1 MEPRRAGVRIAQAL
15 LTFAVTVVLA
25 FWLVDTLPGDAATA
39 SFVTTDASW
48 LARRRAE
55 LGLDITV
62 AERFVEWLGGLVRGD
77 PGFSAS
83 GIPVVDQISEPL
95 ARTGLLLLAA
105 IPVAAVAGI
114 GGGMIA
120 GARAGSRTDR
130 TTSLFAAVLL
140 ATPEFV
146 LAVILVTVL
155 SIQLGLLPP
164 VSLVPLGGS
173 PLDRP
178 QILIL
183 PAVTAGLAVGAWLQR
198 TVRAVV
204 AAEAARPHVRSARL
218 AGIPPLAVFMR
229 HLLPGAT
236 GPIVQL
242 CALAVPGL
250 IGASLVVEVAFGY
263 AGAGSLLVTLIANRD
278 TVPVATLVT
287 IAAGVTAT
295 SLAIA
300 DLVTESA
307 PRRWLR

>member
-1 MEPRRAGVRIAQAL
+1 MTPRSAGVRIAQTL

-48 LARRRAE
+48 LTRRRAE
-55 LGLDITV
+55 LGLDLPVT
-62 AERFVEWLGGLVRGD
+62 ERFVEWLGGMVRGD
-77 PGFSAS
+77 PGLSAS
-83 GIPVVDQISEPL
+83 GIPVVDQIREPL

-105 IPVAAVAGI
+105 IPVAVVAGL
-114 GGGMIA
+114 GGGVLA

-130 TTSLFAAVLL
+130 TGSLTAAVLL

-146 LAVILVTVL
+146 LAVILVAVL

-178 QILIL
+178 QILVL
-183 PAVTAGLAVGAWLQR
+183 PAVTAGLVVGAWLHR

-204 AAEAARPHVRSARL
+204 AAEAARPHVRAAQL
-218 AGIPPLAVFMR
+218 AGIPPLAVLVR
-229 HLLPGAT
+229 HLLPGAM
-236 GPIVQL
+236 GPVVQL

-250 IGASLVVEVAFGY
+250 IGAALVVEVAFGY
-263 AGAGSLLVTLIANRD
+263 NGAGSLLVTLIANRD

-287 IAAGVTAT
+287 AAAAVTAT
-295 SLAIA
+295 SLLVA
-300 DLVTESA
+300 DLVTGSG

>member
-1 MEPRRAGVRIAQAL
+1 M
-15 LTFAVTVVLA
+15 
-25 FWLVDTLPGDAATA
+25 
-39 SFVTTDASW
+39 
-48 LARRRAE
+48 
-55 LGLDITV
+55 
-62 AERFVEWLGGLVRGD
+62 VRGD
-77 PGFSAS
+77 PGLSAS
-83 GIPVVDQISEPL
+83 GIPVADQIREPL

>member
-1 MEPRRAGVRIAQAL
+1 MTPRCAGVRIAQTL

-25 FWLVDTLPGDAATA
+25 FWLVDTLPGDAATT

-48 LARRRAE
+48 LTRRRAE
-55 LGLDITV
+55 LGLDIPV
-62 AERFVEWLGGLVRGD
+62 AERFVEWWGGMVRGE
-77 PGFSAS
+77 PGLSAS
-83 GIPVVDQISEPL
+83 GIPVVDLIREPL

-105 IPVAAVAGI
+105 VPVSVVLGL
-114 GGGMIA
+114 GGGVLA
-120 GARAGSRTDR
+120 GARAESRTDR
-130 TTSLFAAVLL
+130 TTSLTASVVL

-146 LAVILVTVL
+146 LAMILVTVL

-178 QILIL
+178 QILVL
-183 PAVTAGLAVGAWLQR
+183 PAVTAGAVVGAWLQR

-204 AAEAARPHVRSARL
+204 AAEAARPHVRAARL
-218 AGIPPLAVFMR
+218 AGIPPLAVLCR
-229 HLLPGAT
+229 HLLPGAMA
-236 GPIVQL
+236 PLVQL

-250 IGASLVVEVAFGY
+250 IGAALVVEVAFGY
-263 AGAGSLLVTLIANRD
+263 TGAGSLLVTLIANRD

-287 IAAGVTAT
+287 AAAAVTAA
-295 SLAIA
+295 SLLVA
-300 DLVTESA
+300 DLLTGSG